1 MLQIAVSIIV
11 SFSFGVIVG
20 RLVKSPIGRW
30 ALVVVVVATVAGG
43 FYLYG
48 AFNALQSV
56 KQPSLLSLLPKL
68 W

>member
-20 RLVKSPIGRW
+20 RLVKSPVGRW
-30 ALVVVVVATVAGG
+30 ALVVVIVATLAGG

-48 AFNALQSV
+48 AFSTLQSV